1 MNIKKYVDEFISEYS
16 KKYDLRLGK
25 SFNKEKANCSW
36 FTDVFY
42 KWAKEKDLPV
52 KTIYFDSDEESHTA
66 PIIDGK
72 IIDFTI
78 KQFTKNPND
87 DYKITSAEDYKKYG
101 YDKSEILDKVPTW
114 FTIRKADKITERLII
129 RYDQFQ
135 TKNPLN

>member
-42 KWAKEKDLPV
+42 KWAREKDLPV
-52 KTIYFDSDEESHTA
+52 KVIYFDSDKEAHIV
-66 PIIDGK
+66 PIIDNK
-72 IIDFTI
+72 VIDFTI

-87 DYKITSAEDYKKYG
+87 DYKVLSLEDYKKFG
-101 YDKSEILDKVPTW
+101 YDKFEIYDELPKLETV
-114 FTIRKADKITERLII
+114 FSADRI
-129 RYDQFQ
+129 
-135 TKNPLN
+135 